1 MSQAN
6 VVLGNVANAVW
17 RTDRAEIVTG
27 NTVAS
32 YNIYQVNVTQPVTVG
47 GYITNGSATLS
58 TAYTGPNIVGCTITG
73 VGIPANTTIS
83 AATTNTNSVTTSFT
97 MTANATAN
105 TGNAASYSQFIATY
119 PAPGNIYSAAPQ
131 VAASSRQQIYVGAG
145 NYLTVTSTGNTTTTR
160 ELGTA
165 SSATV
170 TYGTTR

>member
-6 VVLGNVANAVW
+6 VTLGNIANTVW
-17 RTDRAEIVTG
+17 YTDRAEIVTG

-32 YNIYQVNVTQPVTVG
+32 YNIYEVNVAQPVTLA
-47 GYITNGSATLS
+47 GYIVNGSPTL
-58 TAYTGPNIVGCTITG
+58 TTTYTGANIIGRSITG
-73 VGIPANTTIS
+73 TGIAANSTIS
-83 AATTNTNSVTTSFT
+83 TQTRNSDSVTTSFT
-97 MTANATAN
+97 LSANATAN
-105 TGNAASYSQFIATY
+105 TGNASTYANFTATA

-165 SSATV
+165 SSATAA
-170 TYGTTR
+170 G

>member
-6 VVLGNVANAVW
+6 VVLGNIANAVW
-17 RTDRAEIVTG
+17 YTDRAEIVTG

-32 YNIYQVNVTQPVTVG
+32 YNVYVVNVAQPVTLG
-47 GYITNGSATLS
+47 GYVVNGSPTL
-58 TAYTGPNIVGCTITG
+58 TTTYTGANIIGRSITG
-73 VGIPANTTIS
+73 TGIAANSTIS
-83 AATTNTNSVTTSFT
+83 SQTRNSDSVVTSFT
-97 MTANATAN
+97 LSANATAN
-105 TGNAASYSQFIATY
+105 TGNASTYANFTATA

-145 NYLTVTSTGNTTTTR
+145 NYLTVTAAGGGTTTR
-160 ELGTA
+160 EIGTQ

>member
-6 VVLGNVANAVW
+6 VTLGNIANTVW
-17 RTDRAEIVTG
+17 YTDKAEIVTG

-32 YNIYQVNVTQPVTVG
+32 YNVYEVNVAQPVTLA
-47 GYITNGSATLS
+47 GYIVNGSPTL
-58 TAYTGPNIVGCTITG
+58 TTTYTGANIIGRSITG
-73 VGIPANTTIS
+73 TGIAANSTIS
-83 AATTNTNSVTTSFT
+83 TQTKNSDSVTTSFT
-97 MTANATAN
+97 LSANATAN
-105 TGNAASYSQFIATY
+105 TGNASTYANFTATA

-165 SSATV
+165 SSATAA
-170 TYGTTR
+170 G

>member
-6 VVLGNVANAVW
+6 VTIGNIANAVW
-17 RTDRAEIVTG
+17 YTDRAEIVTG

-32 YNIYQVNVTQPVTVG
+32 YNIYEVNVAQPVILS
-47 GYITNGSATLS
+47 GYVVNGSPTL
-58 TAYTGPNIVGCTITG
+58 TTTYTGANILGRSITG
-73 VGIPANTTIS
+73 TGIAANTTIS
-83 AATTNTNSVTTSFT
+83 SQARNSDSIVTSFT
-97 MTANATAN
+97 LSANATAN
-105 TGNAASYSQFIATY
+105 TGNASTYANFTATA

-165 SSATV
+165 SSATAA
-170 TYGTTR
+170 G

>member
-6 VVLGNVANAVW
+6 VTLGNIANTVW
-17 RTDRAEIVTG
+17 YTDKAEIVTG

-32 YNIYQVNVTQPVTVG
+32 YNVYEVNVAQPVTLA
-47 GYITNGSATLS
+47 GYVVNGSPTL
-58 TAYTGPNIVGCTITG
+58 TTTYTGANIVGRSITG
-73 VGIPANTTIS
+73 TGIAANSTIS
-83 AATTNTNSVTTSFT
+83 TQTKNSDSVVTSFT
-97 MTANATAN
+97 LSANATAN
-105 TGNAASYSQFIATY
+105 TGNASTYANFTATA

-165 SSATV
+165 SSATAA
-170 TYGTTR
+170 G